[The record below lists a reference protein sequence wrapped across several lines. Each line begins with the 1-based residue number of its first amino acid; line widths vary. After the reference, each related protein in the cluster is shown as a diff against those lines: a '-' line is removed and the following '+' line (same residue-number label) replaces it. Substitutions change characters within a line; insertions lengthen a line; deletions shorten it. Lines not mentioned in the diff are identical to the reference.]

1 MGPLNWKKKFL
12 NMNTGVTK
20 ITIVGS
26 KQQSQHLPQNTFTP
40 TPTPIENKLV
50 RILDVKTLGSEVIDI
65 LKPEL
70 DSLEGLSPADYHA
83 KLEELIQ
90 TLQELKKVE
99 KRKALDLLY
108 QDAIRVL
115 RAETARNDLL
125 DEFRMMLLQG

>member
-1 MGPLNWKKKFL
+1 
-12 NMNTGVTK
+12 
-20 ITIVGS
+20 
-26 KQQSQHLPQNTFTP
+26 
-40 TPTPIENKLV
+40 
-50 RILDVKTLGSEVIDI
+50 
-65 LKPEL
+65 L

-90 TLQELKKVE
+90 TLQELRKVE

-115 RAETARNDLL
+115 QAETARNDLL

>member
-12 NMNTGVTK
+12 NMDAGVTK
-20 ITIVGS
+20 ITVVS
-26 KQQSQHLPQNTFTP
+26 NKQQSHLPQNTFVP

-65 LKPEL
+65 LRPEL

-90 TLQELKKVE
+90 TLQELRKAE
-99 KRKALDLLY
+99 KRQALDLLY

-115 RAETARNDLL
+115 QAETARNDLL
-125 DEFRMMLLQG
+125 DELRMMLLQG

>member
-1 MGPLNWKKKFL
+1 
-12 NMNTGVTK
+12 
-20 ITIVGS
+20 
-26 KQQSQHLPQNTFTP
+26 
-40 TPTPIENKLV
+40 
-50 RILDVKTLGSEVIDI
+50 DI
-65 LKPEL
+65 LRPEL

-90 TLQELKKVE
+90 TLQELRKVE

-115 RAETARNDLL
+115 QAETARNDLL